1 MENKASSCLL
11 KERVS
16 AMSSIAL
23 EFRQVSKNYGAG
35 PVLENF
41 NLTIEK
47 ERLVTLIGPSGCGKT
62 TLLKMINRLIE
73 PEQGQILWEGS
84 DISKLDPVEL
94 RRNIGYVIQQIGLFP
109 HMTIEENISIVPRL
123 KGESKQK
130 LVGRTEELLQL
141 IGLDPARFRKR
152 YPHELSG
159 GQQQRIGVARALAA
173 NPSIILMDEPFS
185 ALDPISRV
193 QLQKELIHLNRHV
206 KKTIVFVTHDIDEA
220 LKIADDLILLKNGQ
234 IVQSGSPGELLQH
247 PADAFVR
254 EFLGSERFATEVSE
268 QPQSAPSLISLMDA
282 SGTIDLHCQVPEA
295 LQQLHA
301 SRMDELLVTDAN
313 NKVVGIV
320 RSDELRRWA
329 GLSESSRLKVAEV
342 MRPPIPS
349 VQDHATI
356 AQLLTLLNEYSIVPV
371 VDASQRLLG
380 TITRQSC
387 IKAFGQSYDRKETA
401 V

>member
-1 MENKASSCLL
+1 
-11 KERVS
+11 
-16 AMSSIAL
+16 MSRFAL
-23 EFRQVSKNYGAG
+23 EFKQVSKDYGAG

-73 PEQGQILWEGS
+73 PDQGQILWEGNE
-84 DISKLDPVEL
+84 ISKLDPVEL
-94 RRNIGYVIQQIGLFP
+94 RRSIGYVIQQIGLFP

-130 LVGRTEELLQL
+130 LVSRTEELLEL
-141 IGLDPARFRKR
+141 IGLDPAKFRKR

-173 NPSIILMDEPFS
+173 NPSVILMDEPFS

-234 IVQSGSPGELLQH
+234 IVQAGSPEELLKH

-254 EFLGSERFATEVSE
+254 EFLGSERFAPEVSP
-268 QPQSAPSLISLMDA
+268 QPHSAPSLIHLMEA
-282 SGTIDLHCQVPEA
+282 SGSIDSHRYVSEA

-301 SRMDELLVTDAN
+301 SQASELLVTDAN

-320 RSDELRRWA
+320 GRDELGQRP
-329 GLSESSRLKVAEV
+329 GLSESGRLKVAEV
-342 MRPPIPS
+342 MRPPGPS
-349 VQDHATI
+349 VQDHSPI
-356 AQLLTLLNEYSIVPV
+356 AKLLDLLQEYPIVPV
-371 VDASQRLLG
+371 VDDNERLLG

-387 IKAFGQSYDRKETA
+387 IKAFEQLNERKETA